1 MASTDSQFISL
12 DFLPGFHREST
23 EYSEEGK
30 WYDGNRVRF
39 RQGKPENMR
48 GYQKFTDTT
57 INGVARDILTWTDNN
72 TRKYIGLGTPNQL
85 YVIQGEEAYDVTPIT
100 TVVSTNNSNLITTNA
115 TTKLKVDL
123 GFSHS
128 VSVNDRVEFTS
139 VAAFNNISVNGTYA
153 VVSVS
158 GTDAFYVSLASVAN
172 ASGAGGGLN
181 GKINLLLENETADNI
196 QGLGYGAGDYN
207 AGTGNGR
214 TWNTA
219 ATESSIIFQANQ
231 WKLDTFGEDFLAHRR
246 GGIIYVL
253 DTDAST
259 TPQRTV
265 ATSSPVAN
273 TFIVS
278 PNDRHVICYG
288 TKSITASA
296 GAPID
301 PLLLRWSDQNNYDE
315 WTPAAT
321 NTSGDAILTEGT
333 RIVGAHRSR
342 NAINI
347 WTDKAM
353 YTQSFVGPPFVFQFT
368 QVGSNCGLIGPHAAV
383 DIDGVAY
390 WMGDNNF
397 YMYDGRVQ
405 TMPCT
410 IRRHLFDS
418 FNMTQKDKVYAGVN
432 SEFKEI
438 IWLYPDDT
446 DNEPNSYVIYNYEE
460 LTWVYGRLFDETG
473 ITTVFADRDIYDTT
487 LMVGK
492 TSVGSD
498 TFLWRNEPPG
508 IYKGDGKTLS
518 SFIESAAFDLDRGK
532 ELMYADKII
541 PDYTFT
547 PGEEIKFQVKVR
559 EYPSSDFK
567 EKGPYTINQNTR
579 KVNIRARG
587 RQATVK
593 VSANANGTWRW
604 GSVRMAVQPDG
615 ER

>member
-1 MASTDSQFISL
+1 
-12 DFLPGFHREST
+12 
-23 EYSEEGK
+23 
-30 WYDGNRVRF
+30 
-39 RQGKPENMR
+39 
-48 GYQKFTDTT
+48 
-57 INGVARDILTWTDNN
+57 
-72 TRKYIGLGTPNQL
+72 
-85 YVIQGEEAYDVTPIT
+85 
-100 TVVSTNNSNLITTNA
+100 
-115 TTKLKVDL
+115 
-123 GFSHS
+123 
-128 VSVNDRVEFTS
+128 
-139 VAAFNNISVNGTYA
+139 
-153 VVSVS
+153 
-158 GTDAFYVSLASVAN
+158 
-172 ASGAGGGLN
+172 
-181 GKINLLLENETADNI
+181 
-196 QGLGYGAGDYN
+196 
-207 AGTGNGR
+207 
-214 TWNTA
+214 
-219 ATESSIIFQANQ
+219 
-231 WKLDTFGEDFLAHRR
+231 
-246 GGIIYVL
+246 
-253 DTDAST
+253 
-259 TPQRTV
+259 
-265 ATSSPVAN
+265 
-273 TFIVS
+273 
-278 PNDRHVICYG
+278 
-288 TKSITASA
+288 
-296 GAPID
+296 
-301 PLLLRWSDQNNYDE
+301 
-315 WTPAAT
+315 
-321 NTSGDAILTEGT
+321 
-333 RIVGAHRSR
+333 
-342 NAINI
+342 
-347 WTDKAM
+347 M

-446 DNEPNSYVIYNYEE
+446 DSEPNSYVIYNYEE

-473 ITTVFADRDIYDTT
+473 ITTVFADRDVYDTT
-487 LMVGK
+487 LIVGK